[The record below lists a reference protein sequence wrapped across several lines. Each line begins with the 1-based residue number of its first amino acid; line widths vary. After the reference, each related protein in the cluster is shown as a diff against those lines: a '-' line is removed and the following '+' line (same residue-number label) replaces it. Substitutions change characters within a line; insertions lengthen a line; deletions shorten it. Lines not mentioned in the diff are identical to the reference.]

1 MSEHVDSVGVFAS
14 LMTEKVAE
22 PQPICRSLLDGGP
35 VLQVTDTVVVAMS
48 RASVEEV
55 LRNPDVFSS
64 GKSATDLKARRPII
78 PMSIDPPAH
87 RTYRKLLDPLFSP
100 QRMRLLEEPMTAL
113 ANELIDAVVDEDEV
127 DFTAQFSV
135 PFPCRVF
142 LSMLGLPVEDL
153 PRFLEM
159 KDGIIRPFLVTGE
172 PRGSEATDAY
182 QQATADSIYEYFERL
197 VDKRGSDRG
206 DDMLSHFL
214 DAEVDGARLTR
225 EEIVDIGFQLLIA
238 GLDTVTAAL
247 DCIFGYLAQH
257 PEHRKALVADPDA
270 IPNAVE
276 ELLRWESPVFAAER
290 VATRDVE
297 VAGCPVKAGDHVL
310 VLVGAANIDDAEV
323 SDAGEVQLDR
333 EVTRHLAFGGGIH
346 RCLGSHLARL
356 ELRVALREWH
366 RRIPDYSLA
375 PGAVLGY
382 SPGIRA
388 LDTFPMLLGS

>member
-1 MSEHVDSVGVFAS
+1 MSEHVDSVGIFAS

-35 VLQVTDTVVVAMS
+35 VLQVTDTVVVVMS

-247 DCIFGYLAQH
+247 DCMFGYLAQH

>member
-1 MSEHVDSVGVFAS
+1 MSEHVDSVGIFAS

-35 VLQVTDTVVVAMS
+35 VLQVTDTVVVVMS

-182 QQATADSIYEYFERL
+182 QRATPDSIY
-197 VDKRGSDRG
+197 
-206 DDMLSHFL
+206 
-214 DAEVDGARLTR
+214 
-225 EEIVDIGFQLLIA
+225 
-238 GLDTVTAAL
+238 
-247 DCIFGYLAQH
+247 
-257 PEHRKALVADPDA
+257 
-270 IPNAVE
+270 
-276 ELLRWESPVFAAER
+276 
-290 VATRDVE
+290 
-297 VAGCPVKAGDHVL
+297 
-310 VLVGAANIDDAEV
+310 
-323 SDAGEVQLDR
+323 
-333 EVTRHLAFGGGIH
+333 
-346 RCLGSHLARL
+346 
-356 ELRVALREWH
+356 
-366 RRIPDYSLA
+366 
-375 PGAVLGY
+375 
-382 SPGIRA
+382 
-388 LDTFPMLLGS
+388 